1 MCTTPNLPVLDVSN
15 ISLLP
20 KSGVPEFLTSPPLT
34 VEVNENSNLE
44 IAIEM
49 DGNPAPSADF
59 LWSRLG
65 DGGTTVAASQIYPY
79 VYSAKFSHPNIAA
92 SYCGRI
98 LKSSV
103 KNSIGSSLAKDT
115 NVTVLCMC
123 LMLLVLQYIF
133 I

>member
-1 MCTTPNLPVLDVSN
+1 M
-15 ISLLP
+15 LP
-20 KSGVPEFLTSPPLT
+20 KSGVPEILTSPPLT

-49 DGNPAPSADF
+49 DGNPAPLADF
-59 LWSRLG
+59 LWPHIG
-65 DGGTTVAASQIYPY
+65 DGGATVAASQIYPY

-103 KNSIGSSLAKDT
+103 KNSVGSSLAKDT
-115 NVTVLCMC
+115 YVTVLCKS
-123 LMLLVLQYIF
+123 LIQLILQYIF
-133 I
+133 IYFICI

>member
-1 MCTTPNLPVLDVSN
+1 M
-15 ISLLP
+15 
-20 KSGVPEFLTSPPLT
+20 PEFLASPLAK
-34 VEVNENSNLE
+34 VEMNENSKLE

-59 LWSRLG
+59 LWSHLG
-65 DGGTTVAASQIYPY
+65 DGGATVAASQIYPY

-103 KNSIGSSLAKDT
+103 KNNVGSSLAKDT
-115 NVTVLCMC
+115 YVTVLCMC
-123 LMLLVLQYIF
+123 LMLLVLQYTF